1 MDKTRKIVYYKH
13 CQEGKAPTNT
23 GQEEPKMKYNR
34 QSIMRRAHEIRK
46 TSAPKPTMGDALR
59 AAWAEAKKDE
69 PKTNALD
76 ITAQNLFKVRAMLAR
91 LAAEEAALEE
101 TIKAAIEASGNDNI
115 SGFGWKASWKDVES
129 RRFDSKT
136 FKAQHGD
143 LYAQFQKP
151 QTCKRFLFGAV

>member
-1 MDKTRKIVYYKH
+1 MSYN
-13 CQEGKAPTNT
+13 KA
-23 GQEEPKMKYNR
+23 EIMK
-34 QSIMRRAHEIRK
+34 RAWEIRK
-46 TSAPKPTMGDALR
+46 SRNPKPTMGDALR

-76 ITAQNLFKVRAMLAR
+76 ITAQNLFKVRAMLER

-101 TIKAAIEASGNDNI
+101 AIKAAITESGDDHI

-143 LYAQFQKP
+143 LYAQFQKA